1 MSMDLELKFLE
12 DNLLYEIDDWF
23 FSQLRKFTVDEATVI
38 IGQILSV
45 LNELPDRDGWT
56 QAVAGVVTKK
66 NPTFF
71 VVEYLKQEKDI
82 PILVDVEEIEVDE
95 YLDYILEK
103 KSIKSYLNGK
113 SIVDL
118 ILEGGGVRASEG
130 DSSDTSRSRGK
141 E

>member
-1 MSMDLELKFLE
+1 MHLIGVGSTVRSNLISKSGNHNQQKYIE
-12 DNLLYEIDDWF
+12 DSLYEIDDWF

-82 PILVDVEEIEVDE
+82 PILVDVEE
-95 YLDYILEK
+95 L
-103 KSIKSYLNGK
+103 S
-113 SIVDL
+113 L
-118 ILEGGGVRASEG
+118 IHI
-130 DSSDTSRSRGK
+130 
-141 E
+141 

>member
-1 MSMDLELKFLE
+1 MDLELKFLE

-82 PILVDVEEIEVDE
+82 PILVDVEEIEVEETDE
-95 YLDYILEK
+95 VEVIEEVEE
-103 KSIKSYLNGK
+103 N
-113 SIVDL
+113 
-118 ILEGGGVRASEG
+118 E
-130 DSSDTSRSRGK
+130 
-141 E
+141 